1 MATKPTKTK
10 CSSEH
15 HTPEVP
21 QLPDDIQVRLLNA
34 NMEKIIGLL
43 EKILEKQKQ
52 GLFDVSRWYK

>member
-1 MATKPTKTK
+1 MPTKATKTK
-10 CSSEH
+10 CTVEH
-15 HTPEVP
+15 RVPEVP

-34 NMEKIIGLL
+34 NMERIIQLL